1 MKSKI
6 KDILVQD
13 PFLQFLPEPHK
24 YYDLKR
30 KKYVARSVSEVIKEN
45 TYVSKEMEKAAI
57 RGTAIHEAVQIWCE
71 TKDKTLAL
79 AYAKD
84 YAHWIEHLINYR
96 MWETWDCV
104 ANELRMVDRKRDI
117 AGSCD
122 VILQHKNT
130 GMLCLA
136 DFKTQEVYKK
146 KNHRLQMGGYVSLL
160 YQNYPTVDLWS
171 CRVIYITPDGIKT
184 QDYNPQE
191 CMYDYE
197 EARTLYFSKQVKF

>member
-1 MKSKI
+1 MKNNI

-13 PFLQFLPEPHK
+13 PFVEFYAEPHK

-30 KKYVARSVSEVIKEN
+30 KCYVARSVSDVIK
-45 TYVSKEMEKAAI
+45 TSDYVSKNMELAAE
-57 RGTAIHEAVQIWCE
+57 RGTTIHGAVQIWSE
-71 TKDKTLAL
+71 TGDKALAL

-84 YAHWIEHLINYR
+84 YAHWVEHLINYR
-96 MWETWDCV
+96 MWETWKPLV
-104 ANELRMVDRKRDI
+104 NELRMIDRKRDI

-122 VILQHKNT
+122 VVLQHKET

-136 DFKTQEVYKK
+136 DYKTQEKYSK
-146 KNHRLQMGGYVSLL
+146 KNHSLQMGGYVSLL
-160 YQNYPTVDLWS
+160 YQNYPSITLFS

-184 QDYNPQE
+184 QEYNPNE

-197 EARTLYFSKQVKF
+197 QARKLYFKKST

>member
-6 KDILVQD
+6 KDILIQD
-13 PFLQFLPEPHK
+13 PFVRFDPEPHK

-30 KKYVARSVSEVIKEN
+30 KKYVARSISEVIKET
-45 TYVSKEMEKAAI
+45 TYVSKAMEKAAV
-57 RGTAIHEAVQIWCE
+57 RGTVIHEAVQIWCE

-84 YAHWIEHLINYR
+84 YTDWVEHLINYR
-96 MWETWDCV
+96 MWNTWECV
-104 ANELRMVDRKRDI
+104 VNELRMVDRKRDI

-122 VILQHKNT
+122 VILQHKDT
-130 GMLCLA
+130 GVLCLA

-160 YQNYPTVDLWS
+160 NQNYPQIELWS
-171 CRVIYITPDGIKT
+171 CRIIYITPDGIKT

-197 EARTLYFSKQVKF
+197 EARGLYFGKQLPF

>member
-1 MKSKI
+1 MDNI
-6 KDILVQD
+6 KNILIQD
-13 PFLQFLPEPHK
+13 PFVRFDPEPHK

-30 KKYVARSVSEVIKEN
+30 KKYVARSISEVIKET
-45 TYVSKEMEKAAI
+45 TYVSKAMEKAAV
-57 RGTAIHEAVQIWCE
+57 RGTVIHEAVQIWCE

-84 YAHWIEHLINYR
+84 YTDWVEHLINYR
-96 MWETWDCV
+96 MWNTWECV
-104 ANELRMVDRKRDI
+104 VNELRMVDRKRDI

-122 VILQHKNT
+122 VILQHKDT
-130 GMLCLA
+130 GVLCLA

-160 YQNYPTVDLWS
+160 NQNYPQIELWS
-171 CRVIYITPDGIKT
+171 CRIIYITPDGIKT

-197 EARTLYFSKQVKF
+197 EARGLYFGKQLPF